1 MIPGPNKTIKAAEN
15 ATPVCGVIYICTGAM
30 FTKAGVNSARSV
42 RMHSP
47 NLLIDIYTDSPSEIP
62 DGIFDMVHLIA
73 DPHRRSKVDYMAK
86 TRFDRSLYLDT
97 DTRVVKDI
105 SNMFDLLDRFDLAIA
120 HASARNKKS
129 NLEGWR
135 CPVPD
140 NFPQMNSGVMVYR
153 RTPAVMEM
161 LSDWQAAFHTAGF
174 NKDQVT
180 LRELLWISDL
190 RIYILPPEYNV
201 RYAKYIKV
209 WAPNEA
215 EPKIL
220 HFASYHHEVGIVDG
234 LRGWRRHLRKLKNAY
249 HDVKKKHKRQAR
261 LGKVGRL
268 KPNLPQVFCLGFHK
282 TGTTSLGA
290 ALETLGYRAIHGDGR
305 GLWSGADEGRG
316 LIQKID
322 AGDYALDTLPLF
334 DAFLDNPYFSI
345 WKQLAE
351 ANPEARFVLTLRS
364 ADKWIDS
371 CVRYYG
377 GRRVR
382 PMREWMFGQ
391 YADPASSP
399 EAREKWLATYNKHNA
414 DILDYFAGKSNF
426 LCLNLTED
434 ASWDQLCAFLD
445 EPKPKQPFPFLN
457 STQK

>member
-1 MIPGPNKTIKAAEN
+1 MSDGPNNGIKVTEGT
-15 ATPVCGVIYICTGAM
+15 TPVCGVNYICTGAV

-42 RMHSP
+42 RKHSP

-62 DGIFDMVHLIA
+62 DGLFDMVHLIA

-97 DTRVVKDI
+97 DTRVVTDI

-120 HASARNKKS
+120 HAHERNKKG
-129 NLEGWR
+129 NLGGWR
-135 CPVPD
+135 CTIPD
-140 NFPQMNSGVMVYR
+140 NFPQLNSGVMVYR
-153 RTPAVMEM
+153 RTPVVINM

-180 LRELLWISDL
+180 LRELLWLSDL

-220 HFASYHHEVGIVDG
+220 HFASYHHEVGVIQG
-234 LRGWRRHLRKLKNAY
+234 LRGWRRQLQKLKNAF
-249 HDVKKKHKRQAR
+249 HDFKKKRKHRAKSR
-261 LGKVGRL
+261 KVGRL
-268 KPNLPQVFCLGFHK
+268 KPHLPQVFCIGFHK

-290 ALETLGYRAIHGDGR
+290 ALDTLGYRTIHGDGR
-305 GLWSGADEGRG
+305 GLWAGADEGRG
-316 LIQKID
+316 LIAKID
-322 AGDYALDTLPLF
+322 AGDYALDTLPMF

-345 WKQLAE
+345 WKKLAD
-351 ANPEARFVLTLRS
+351 ANPEARFILTQRS
-364 ADKWIDS
+364 PDKWIES

-382 PMREWMFGQ
+382 PMRAWMFGQ

-414 DILDYFAGKSNF
+414 DILDYFADKPNF

-434 ASWDQLCAFLD
+434 ASWDSLCAFLD
-445 EPKPKQPFPFLN
+445 EPKPERPFPFLN